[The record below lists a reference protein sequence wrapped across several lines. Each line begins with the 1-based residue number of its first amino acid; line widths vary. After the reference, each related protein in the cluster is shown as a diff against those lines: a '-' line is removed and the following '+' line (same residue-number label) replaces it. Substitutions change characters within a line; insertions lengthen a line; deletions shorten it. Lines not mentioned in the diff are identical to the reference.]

1 MNPVIAFLVLPLYAQ
16 RHGGAVREVQTGPAL
31 GFVAQ
36 LALLTALA
44 GTVGVGGP
52 GWVVG
57 LACGL
62 FTNALLARGLVRSGS
77 ARLGPADQVT
87 LARSTLA
94 GGVAAITADA
104 FSEVAQVTVL
114 SALSALSVLAVVA
127 LVLDGVD
134 GWVAR
139 RTGTASALGAR
150 FDMEADAFLILVL
163 SVYVARSAGVW
174 VLAIGAARYAFVA
187 AGWLLPWLRG
197 PLPPRYWRKV
207 VAATQG
213 VVLTVAAAQVLPAP
227 LTGAALVA
235 SLALLAESFGRD
247 VWWLWCHGQ
256 VEAGRIVLAG
266 EPGLTDCRS

>member
-62 FTNALLARGLVRSGS
+62 FTNGLLARGLVRSGS

-104 FSEVAQVTVL
+104 FSEVARVTVL

-213 VVLTVAAAQVLPAP
+213 VVLTAAAAQVLPAP

-266 EPGLTDCRS
+266 EPGLSDCRS

>member
-52 GWVVG
+52 GWAVG

-62 FTNALLARGLVRSGS
+62 FTNGLLARGLVRSGS

-94 GGVAAITADA
+94 GGVAAMTADA
-104 FSEVAQVTVL
+104 LTEVAQVTVL
-114 SALSALSVLAVVA
+114 SVLSALAVVA
-127 LVLDGVD
+127 LVLDAVD

-163 SVYVARSAGVW
+163 SLYVARSAGVW
-174 VLAIGAARYAFVA
+174 VLAIGAARYVFVA

-197 PLPPRYWRKV
+197 PLPPRYWRKA

-213 VVLTVAAAQVLPAP
+213 VVLTVAAAQVLPAS

-256 VEAGRIVLAG
+256 VEAARIVLAG
-266 EPGLTDCRS
+266 EPELSDCPS

>member
-1 MNPVIAFLVLPLYAQ
+1 MNPAIAFLVLPLYAQ

-52 GWVVG
+52 GWFVG

-94 GGVAAITADA
+94 GGVAAMTADT
-104 FSEVAQVTVL
+104 FSEVAHMA
-114 SALSALSVLAVVA
+114 ALSALSVLAVVA
-127 LVLDGVD
+127 LVLDAVD

-187 AGWLLPWLRG
+187 AGWLLPWLRA

-213 VVLTVAAAQVLPAP
+213 VVLTVAAVQVLPAP
-227 LTGAALVA
+227 LTWVALVA

-266 EPGLTDCRS
+266 ERRLTDCRS